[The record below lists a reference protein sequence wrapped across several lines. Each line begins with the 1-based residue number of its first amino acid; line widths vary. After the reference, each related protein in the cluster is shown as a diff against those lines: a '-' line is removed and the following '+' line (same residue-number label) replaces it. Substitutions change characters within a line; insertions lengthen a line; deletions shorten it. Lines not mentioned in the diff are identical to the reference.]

1 MSTQV
6 QYRRGTG
13 AQNDAFTGALAEI
26 TVDTTALT
34 LRVHDGL
41 TAGGSNIATVTYV
54 NNAIGSLSAN
64 SITDGTSSVAIVA
77 TNGNVRTNVAG
88 STVST
93 VYSDGVLVTGLVS
106 ATGNIT
112 GGNLSGTAIT
122 GTLSTAAQTNITS
135 VGTLTSLSVSG
146 NVQGG
151 NLLTDGLISAA
162 GTVTGTTFVG
172 IATQAQYADLAEY
185 YIADVEYP
193 VGTVL
198 EFGGNNEVTQSTS
211 NHATSIAGTV
221 SDKPAYIM
229 NSGLDHPLRTPVALM
244 GRVPCRV
251 VGTIRKGDRLVASDM
266 PGVATVLDPTLYQPG
281 CIIGKA
287 LEDYNS
293 SQPGIIE
300 VVVGRL

>member
-1 MSTQV
+1 VTGV
-6 QYRRGTG
+6 QTCALPIYVNFTYDKVLNTVTAGAFAGTIGGVGQNFKVGDDAWIGDINLPDTIGLKGQQNPANCYLVFGNSDATGKLGRAGTG
-13 AQNDAFTGALAEI
+13 PLTYAGAF
-26 TVDTTALT
+26 
-34 LRVHDGL
+34 
-41 TAGGSNIATVTYV
+41 
-54 NNAIGSLSAN
+54 
-64 SITDGTSSVAIVA
+64 
-77 TNGNVRTNVAG
+77 
-88 STVST
+88 
-93 VYSDGVLVTGLVS
+93 S

-112 GGNLSGTAIT
+112 GGNILT
-122 GTLSTAAQTNITS
+122 G
-135 VGTLTSLSVSG
+135 
-146 NVQGG
+146 
-151 NLLTDGLISAA
+151 GLISAA

-172 IATQAQYADLAEY
+172 IANQAKYADLAEY

-198 EFGGNNEVTQSTS
+198 EFGGQNEVTQSTS

-229 NSGLDHPLRTPVALM
+229 NSGLDHPYRTPVALM

-266 PGVATVLDPTLYQPG
+266 PGVATALDLKLYQPG

-293 SQPGIIE
+293 LSPGTIE